1 MPFYLSQ
8 LRGGG
13 RILVSKRLLC
23 SAVLVLIFHA
33 DPRAAVAE
41 SVGEESSEPQ
51 LKQSENVSPG
61 SSTSGSKPASAQ
73 YLTIVVG
80 GDLGLGGSGQSV
92 NPMGARKHGR
102 LHKWKNLTAGI
113 APLINGDINFAN
125 LETVVTDSNRLR
137 TKAKAF
143 NFRSHPIGVRHLV
156 KIGFNVFS
164 LSNNHAID
172 YGTEGMRDTQRHI
185 AELKALGL
193 LAAPGLGT
201 TRRTAG
207 GPQKIQL
214 GKATVLVSA
223 LGIGGVRPSGRS
235 PGIVNHRSKQ
245 GFRDALNWLAAE
257 KGDYRV
263 LSVHHGNEFEIRPL
277 NATVKKFRDQA
288 VRQAG
293 IDLIVGHHAHVAA
306 GVQDVGGKLV
316 FYGLGNLLHPG
327 MRNMSSFN
335 QCRDFGILAKLYLS
349 RDQQG
354 KVRAGAI
361 ELRVL
366 QDMHLV
372 SRPMSVKKARQRI
385 AILNLLATGLDHRPS
400 GAKGVRFR
408 SRADGAGLAC
418 LPGAAALGGPIAVLC
433 REWSGLPAESVAA
446 TRSCRSRVVEARSQR
461 RNHNRKS
468 AAEQSA
474 GKSESRSVHKQ
485 IFGD

>member
-1 MPFYLSQ
+1 M
-8 LRGGG
+8 
-13 RILVSKRLLC
+13 
-23 SAVLVLIFHA
+23 LVLGLHA
-33 DPRAAVAE
+33 YQHAAVAE
-41 SVGEESSEPQ
+41 PAGEEISEPQ
-51 LKQSENVSPG
+51 PKQSENVSPG
-61 SSTSGSKPASAQ
+61 SSTSGSKPASPE
-73 YLTIVVG
+73 YLTIVIG

-92 NPMGARKHGR
+92 NPTGARKHGR

-113 APLINGDINFAN
+113 APLINGNINFAN

-137 TKAKAF
+137 ATDKAF
-143 NFRSHPIGVRHLV
+143 NFRSHPSGVRHLV
-156 KIGFNVFS
+156 NMGFNVFS

-172 YGTEGMRDTQRHI
+172 YGAAGMRDTQRHI
-185 AELKALGL
+185 ADLKAHGL

-207 GPQKIQL
+207 GPQKFQI

-223 LGIGGVRPSGRS
+223 LGIGGSLPSGRS
-235 PGIVNHRSKQ
+235 PGIVNYRSKQ
-245 GFRDALNWLAAE
+245 GFRDALTWLAAE

-263 LSVHHGNEFEIRPL
+263 LSVHYGNELDIRPS
-277 NATVKKFRDQA
+277 NGTVKKFRDQA

-306 GVQDVGGKLV
+306 GVQNVGGKLV

-327 MRNMSSFN
+327 MQNMSTFN
-335 QCRDFGILAKLYLS
+335 RCRDYGILAKLHLS

-366 QDMHLV
+366 RDMHLV
-372 SRPMSVKKARQRI
+372 SRPMSAKKAKQRI
-385 AILNLLATGLDHRPS
+385 AVLNQLAAGLDHRPS
-400 GAKGVRFR
+400 GAKGIRFR

-418 LPGAAALGGPIAVLC
+418 LPGAAVLEGPIATLC
-433 REWSGLPAESVAA
+433 REWAGLPAESVAA
-446 TRSCRSRVVEARSQR
+446 ATSCRTRVARARSPR
-461 RNHNRKS
+461 RNRIRKS
-468 AAEQSA
+468 VAKRYR
-474 GKSESRSVHKQ
+474 GKTKSQSVHKQ